1 MSGGHYVRGKRGIAL
16 ISEALHRLQL
26 LQFLKISDCAAF
38 EGLFVKI
45 EELQELFE
53 KENLHQRK
61 IEKKWNECKEKLAD
75 FKKVFENYR
84 QEGKLASDQF
94 KYWELFLH
102 QIMPVLR
109 DLTRSHREGNWQL
122 HLSAVRRALNLFFA
136 FDRTNYS
143 RWVPLYYED
152 CVALEKNFPAI
163 YASFSQG
170 GFVVRHT
177 LKCGSGVPMD
187 QALEKE
193 YNKPAKGQGGI
204 IGISRRKEAVA
215 QWNITKHDK
224 AKFTKHLH
232 ELCSLNDKG
241 EYTLHHEC
249 SQSLIEADEE
259 CVVQIGNYIA
269 ERNNPFDTSSVT
281 KLTNLVTGK
290 GMDEETSSFLLA
302 CVKTGE
308 DNCNRFR
315 EARLIDKKE
324 KLFDP
329 ITKVRKMR
337 KNSAI
342 TKKADVK
349 KRNNISNT

>member
-1 MSGGHYVRGKRGIAL
+1 M
-16 ISEALHRLQL
+16 
-26 LQFLKISDCAAF
+26 
-38 EGLFVKI
+38 
-45 EELQELFE
+45 
-53 KENLHQRK
+53 HQRK

-94 KYWELFLH
+94 KYLDLFLH
-102 QIMPVLR
+102 EIMPVLR

-122 HLSAVRRALNLFFA
+122 HLSAVRRALNLLFA

-152 CVALEKNFPAI
+152 CVALEKNFPAT

-170 GFVVRHT
+170 GFVVRRT

-215 QWNITKHDK
+215 QWNITKHEK

-232 ELCSLNDKG
+232 ELCSLNDEG
-241 EYTLHHEC
+241 EYTLHHEF

-290 GMDEETSSFLLA
+290 EMDEETSFLLA
-302 CVKTGE
+302 CVKAGE
-308 DNCNRFR
+308 DNYNRFR

-337 KNSAI
+337 KNSAT

-349 KRNNISNT
+349 KETISAIRNIDYSRERNYSISDLLCYELTSTSFFLTQDGFLRKSPKSELAREIEKKT

>member
-1 MSGGHYVRGKRGIAL
+1 M
-16 ISEALHRLQL
+16 
-26 LQFLKISDCAAF
+26 
-38 EGLFVKI
+38 
-45 EELQELFE
+45 
-53 KENLHQRK
+53 
-61 IEKKWNECKEKLAD
+61 
-75 FKKVFENYR
+75 
-84 QEGKLASDQF
+84 
-94 KYWELFLH
+94 
-102 QIMPVLR
+102 
-109 DLTRSHREGNWQL
+109 
-122 HLSAVRRALNLFFA
+122 FFA

-143 RWVPLYYED
+143 HWVPLYYED

-177 LKCGSGVPMD
+177 LKCGSDVPMD
-187 QALEKE
+187 QAFEKE

-204 IGISRRKEAVA
+204 IGISRRKKVVA
-215 QWNITKHDK
+215 QWNITKHEK

-232 ELCSLNDKG
+232 ELCSLNDEG
-241 EYTLHHEC
+241 EYTLHHEF

-269 ERNNPFDTSSVT
+269 ERNDPFDTSSVT

-290 GMDEETSSFLLA
+290 EMDEETSSFLLS

-308 DNCNRFR
+308 DNYNRFR

-329 ITKVRKMR
+329 NTKVCKMR
-337 KNSAI
+337 KI
-342 TKKADVK
+342 LLQL
-349 KRNNISNT
+349 KRLM

>member
-1 MSGGHYVRGKRGIAL
+1 M
-16 ISEALHRLQL
+16 
-26 LQFLKISDCAAF
+26 
-38 EGLFVKI
+38 
-45 EELQELFE
+45 
-53 KENLHQRK
+53 HQRK
-61 IEKKWNECKEKLAD
+61 IEKKWNECKEKLVG

-84 QEGKLASDQF
+84 QKGKQASDQF
-94 KYWELFLH
+94 KYWDLFLH
-102 QIMPVLR
+102 EIMPVLR

-122 HLSAVRRALNLFFA
+122 HLSAVRRALNSFFA

-143 RWVPLYYED
+143 HCVPLYYED

-163 YASFSQG
+163 YASVRQG

-177 LKCGSGVPMD
+177 LKCESGVPMD

-193 YNKPAKGQGGI
+193 YKKPAKGQGGI
-204 IGISRRKEAVA
+204 IGISRGKEAVA
-215 QWNITKHDK
+215 QWNITKD
-224 AKFTKHLH
+224 KFTKHLH
-232 ELCSLNDKG
+232 ELCLLNDEG
-241 EYTLHHEC
+241 EYTLHHEF

-290 GMDEETSSFLLA
+290 EMDEETSFLLA
-302 CVKTGE
+302 CVKTVE
-308 DNCNRFR
+308 DNYNRFR

-337 KNSAI
+337 KI
-342 TKKADVK
+342 LLQL
-349 KRNNISNT
+349 KRLM